1 MSMRRVADAVGITPM
16 AIYTHYPGRDAL
28 LRALADA
35 AFAELASKWAR
46 PSTDGDWAS
55 EIQDLLTSFLD
66 FALGEPHLFGFLFV
80 EMWEQG
86 RRFPTDFAE
95 GGSATFVQVVE
106 LVERGMR
113 QGALRADDAAEVALS
128 LTAHTQRLVQLY
140 LSGAIDLPESEF
152 RALCTRATGRILD
165 GLRA

>member
-1 MSMRRVADAVGITPM
+1 MSAEGTASRIASAARSILLSEGVAAVSMRRVADAVGITPM

-35 AFAELASKWAR
+35 AFTELASKWAR

-55 EIQDLLTSFLD
+55 ELQDLLTSFLE
-66 FALGEPHLFGFLFV
+66 FALGKPHLFSFLFV

-95 GGSATFVQVVE
+95 GTH
-106 LVERGMR
+106 
-113 QGALRADDAAEVALS
+113 AA
-128 LTAHTQRLVQLY
+128 
-140 LSGAIDLPESEF
+140 P
-152 RALCTRATGRILD
+152 
-165 GLRA
+165 